1 MWKKTFKWPSPNGL
15 PLGLCIFQV
24 PSSNSQRLP
33 HIGPRI
39 DVPNSNI
46 NTILWTPILKWYVV
60 RSGSK
65 NGHQKDNWY
74 KRLYYTS
81 STRLYYT
88 SRKLCKREPQSFLI
102 AVLLTMICMPQM
114 IQFFFPFLEWNLT
127 FFLFLYYFGPFSR
140 FWPFFTVFW
149 FFFIEIWG
157 LII

>member
-24 PSSNSQRLP
+24 PSSNSQCLP

-114 IQFFFPFLEWNLT
+114 IQMFFRFWSEIRPFFFFFTILDPFPVFDLFLLSFD
-127 FFLFLYYFGPFSR
+127 FFLLKS
-140 FWPFFTVFW
+140 
-149 FFFIEIWG
+149 EG
-157 LII
+157 L